1 MRRRARLA
9 SWCVATVAFT
19 LAVACAK
26 RGPRDVGNRA
36 PPSELGADA
45 GAAAARDVD
54 GGPPRV
60 VATPAA
66 KGLKPRPLVRVD
78 ARALATDAT
87 HVYFGDSTA
96 DTLCALEKNPP
107 EGARAEPTRIA
118 RPAPI
123 AGALSVDSHDAALVW
138 IASPGDLVLR
148 VPIGGGAPT
157 TLRDRAIFT
166 SVTAAGG
173 DVFFTE
179 ARGSGGVLTRVTGTT
194 AAQLATFEGAP
205 RGLAVD
211 TDDVYIATSSGLV
224 EAPRARGAVSEL
236 ASGRAFASPQVDS
249 AWVYATAV
257 DPTSRSRAL
266 VRVKK
271 TGGPLETVATG
282 VRAAPIA
289 IHRGIV
295 YWFDA
300 ARPALLASS
309 PVDDRPAA
317 RTARRVV
324 SDDPTFERVN
334 ALTVDDDGAF
344 VATGSGEDARIVVVS
359 IR

>member
-1 MRRRARLA
+1 M
-9 SWCVATVAFT
+9 
-19 LAVACAK
+19 
-26 RGPRDVGNRA
+26 
-36 PPSELGADA
+36 
-45 GAAAARDVD
+45 
-54 GGPPRV
+54 
-60 VATPAA
+60 
-66 KGLKPRPLVRVD
+66 GLKPRPLVHVD

-87 HVYFGDSTA
+87 HVYFGDASD
-96 DTLCALEKNPP
+96 DTVCALEKNPP
-107 EGARAEPTRIA
+107 EGARVEPTRIA

-157 TLRDRAIFT
+157 IIRDRAIFT
-166 SVTAAGG
+166 SVAAAGG

-211 TDDVYIATSSGLV
+211 TDDVYIATTSGL
-224 EAPRARGAVSEL
+224 EAAPRSRGAVTEL
-236 ASGRAFASPQVDS
+236 AGGRSFASPQVDS
-249 AWVYATAV
+249 VWIYATAV
-257 DPTSRSRAL
+257 DPKSRARAL
-266 VRVKK
+266 VRVQK
-271 TGGPLETVATG
+271 TGGPLETVATD
-282 VRAAPIA
+282 VRDAPIA

-300 ARPALLASS
+300 ARPALIASS
-309 PVDDRPAA
+309 PVDDRPATRA
-317 RTARRVV
+317 ARRVV

-334 ALTVDDDGAF
+334 ALAVDDDGAF